1 MSREGTGRG
10 SRVPCLFG
18 DNKQEEVHDMEIPA
32 AQVKELRERTGAG
45 MLACKQALVEA
56 RGDMER
62 AITILREKGL
72 AAAAKK
78 AGRAANEGLVEAY
91 IHGGGRIG
99 VLVEVNCETDFVAR
113 TDEFRSLV
121 RDLAMQIA
129 AARPEYIRRED
140 VPPETVAKE
149 KAILRA
155 QALREGKPEKV
166 VDRMV
171 EGRLEK
177 FFKENC
183 LLEQPFIR
191 DQNMT
196 VQQLITDKI
205 AKLGENITVRRFARF
220 ELGAG

>member
-1 MSREGTGRG
+1 M
-10 SRVPCLFG
+10 
-18 DNKQEEVHDMEIPA
+18 EVPA

-72 AAAAKK
+72 AAAARK
-78 AGRAANEGLVEAY
+78 AGRVANDGLVEAY

-113 TDEFRSLV
+113 TEEFRTLA

-129 AARPEYIRRED
+129 AARPEYIRRDD
-140 VPPETVAKE
+140 VPEEVVARE
-149 KAILRA
+149 RAILRA

-177 FFKENC
+177 FFKEQC
-183 LLEQPFIR
+183 LLEQPFIK
-191 DQNMT
+191 DPNIT
-196 VQQLITDKI
+196 VGQLITDKI
-205 AKLGENITVRRFARF
+205 ARLGENITVRRFARF
-220 ELGAG
+220 ELGEGLPAGAD